1 MSASPSLSARVMAGV
16 PSVNASLFHRLRFLV
31 GDPTAVIDLP
41 GDPRPT
47 SWLILRDIEIERA
60 RQHARVDQVACPAD
74 FTPPGG
80 LSGDR
85 ETATAQAA
93 AECLRRAGI
102 ESVVADR
109 SLPLIFS
116 EVIREVGIQ
125 VVCDLEMGVLERRR
139 KDEQEIEWLRESQ
152 RVTEGAMEMA
162 CHLVAKARPKSDGT
176 LVWEG
181 RPLTSERVR
190 SAVDHW
196 LLERAFY
203 NPPCIVAGGPAGAD
217 CHELGRGVL
226 RTGEPVIVDIF
237 PQCQET
243 RYYGDCTRTV
253 VNGKVPERL
262 VQMHLAVVEAKRVA
276 VATTRAGVTGEQ
288 VHRATSE
295 VMIKHGYEMGLPPGD
310 APDSYCSMT
319 HGTGHG
325 IGLEVHEAPL
335 LDVNGPQLVVG
346 DALTIEPGLYRRDL
360 GGIRVEDMVIVT
372 EDGCLNLNRLPESL
386 EWL

>member
-1 MSASPSLSARVMAGV
+1 VKRECQEALGKRRCST
-16 PSVNASLFHRLRFLV
+16 LV
-31 GDPTAVIDLP
+31 WAEQ
-41 GDPRPT
+41 PR
-47 SWLILRDIEIERA
+47 IL
-60 RQHARVDQVACPAD
+60 
-74 FTPPGG
+74 
-80 LSGDR
+80 
-85 ETATAQAA
+85 ATAQAA

-116 EVIREVGIQ
+116 EVIREAGIR

-190 SAVDHW
+190 AAIDHW

-203 NPPCIVAGGPAGAD
+203 NPPCIISGGLAGAD
-217 CHELGRGVL
+217 CHDRGSGAL
-226 RTGEPVIVDIF
+226 RTGEPVIIDIF

-253 VNGKVPERL
+253 VNGTIPEPVARMHATVVDVNSKPIGGICVVLNRWHCHTDNRGIFHWAAEAPVP
-262 VQMHLAVVEAKRVA
+262 QSVA
-276 VATTRAGVTGEQ
+276 VKIYKQYRGYQAIRKTTPLSGIDGAVFTSQEQ
-288 VHRATSE
+288 
-295 VMIKHGYEMGLPPGD
+295 
-310 APDSYCSMT
+310 
-319 HGTGHG
+319 
-325 IGLEVHEAPL
+325 
-335 LDVNGPQLVVG
+335 
-346 DALTIEPGLYRRDL
+346 
-360 GGIRVEDMVIVT
+360 
-372 EDGCLNLNRLPESL
+372 
-386 EWL
+386 

>member
-1 MSASPSLSARVMAGV
+1 VKRECQEALGKRRCST
-16 PSVNASLFHRLRFLV
+16 LV
-31 GDPTAVIDLP
+31 WAEQ
-41 GDPRPT
+41 PR
-47 SWLILRDIEIERA
+47 IL
-60 RQHARVDQVACPAD
+60 
-74 FTPPGG
+74 
-80 LSGDR
+80 
-85 ETATAQAA
+85 ATAQAA

-116 EVIREVGIQ
+116 EVIREAGIQ
-125 VVCDLEMGVLERRR
+125 VVCDLEMGVLERRC
-139 KDEQEIEWLRESQ
+139 KDQQEIKWLCESQ

-162 CHLVAKARPKSDGT
+162 CHLVAKAQPKSDGT

-190 SAVDHW
+190 AAIDHW

-203 NPPCIVAGGPAGAD
+203 NPPCIISGGLAGAD
-217 CHELGRGVL
+217 CHDRGSGAL
-226 RTGEPVIVDIF
+226 RTGEPVIIDIF

-253 VNGKVPERL
+253 VNGTIPEPVAR
-262 VQMHLAVVEAKRVA
+262 MHATVVEAKRVA
-276 VATTRAGVTGEQ
+276 VAATRAGVTGEQ

-295 VMIKHGYEMGLPPGD
+295 VMIKHGYQMGLPPGNG
-310 APDSYCSMT
+310 PDSYCSMT

-325 IGLEVHEAPL
+325 IGLDVHEPPL
-335 LDVNGPQLVVG
+335 LDFNAPQLVVG

-372 EDGCLNLNRLPESL
+372 EDGCLNLNRLPEDLDWS
-386 EWL
+386 

>member
-1 MSASPSLSARVMAGV
+1 MAGV

-203 NPPCIVAGGPAGAD
+203 NPPCIVAGGPAGAA
-217 CHELGRGVL
+217 CHELGRGAL
-226 RTGEPVIVDIF
+226 RTGEPVIIDIF
-237 PQCQET
+237 PQCQKT
-243 RYYGDCTRTV
+243 RYCGDCTRTV
-253 VNGKVPERL
+253 VNGTIPEPVAR
-262 VQMHLAVVEAKRVA
+262 MHATVVEAKRVA
-276 VATTRAGVTGEQ
+276 VAATRAGVTGEQ

-295 VMIKHGYEMGLPPGD
+295 VMIKQGYQMGLSPGD
-310 APDSYCSMT
+310 GPDSYCSMT

-325 IGLEVHEAPL
+325 IGLDVHEPPL
-335 LDVNGPQLVVG
+335 LDFNAPQLVVG

-372 EDGCLNLNRLPESL
+372 EEGCLNLNRLPEHLDWS
-386 EWL
+386 